1 MKDIWKKIVLKPFF
15 SIFFVLKK
23 QASTNLGNASLN
35 NNLLSVTWLI
45 IYWIKYKML
54 RNEVYPKPHAYEA
67 DIPYISIAQTCVPDP
82 HSAAFSPASLSLSL
96 SQSEGYPQSY
106 QAQMAIGTWETAH
119 ISQETF
125 L

>member
-45 IYWIKYKML
+45 IYSIKYKML
-54 RNEVYPKPHAYEA
+54 RNEVYTEFTPSLTPTRLTF
-67 DIPYISIAQTCVPDP
+67 PISV
-82 HSAAFSPASLSLSL
+82 
-96 SQSEGYPQSY
+96 
-106 QAQMAIGTWETAH
+106 
-119 ISQETF
+119 
-125 L
+125 